1 MKVSIKQSSGA
12 TCFITGLSSLMTQRS
27 RQRPGLSA
35 AHGLAMDTSELDG
48 VCIEVDDDD
57 DQVRPSFDELVANLD
72 SSENY
77 SGVEDDDEAFEAI
90 DSYFKKGYRTK
101 CKTLDEVR
109 ELARGEPVL
118 SKFDCVKKTKVN
130 PDTGAVSHKTRI
142 ILDCK
147 QSMISQVAGRTHTA
161 ILPRG
166 TDAIH
171 SALGLLACCET
182 STSQCSLSTWFM
194 PSGRFRYI

>member
-48 VCIEVDDDD
+48 VCIKVDDDD

-118 SKFDCVKKTKVN
+118 SKFDC
-130 PDTGAVSHKTRI
+130 
-142 ILDCK
+142 K